1 MSITQ
6 IECFIAA
13 FDYKSY
19 SEAAK
24 SMYKTPA
31 ALTKQV
37 HSLENALDQK
47 LFTQSKGVLQPT
59 SYAMKIYDQSC
70 KALAE
75 YRKVFTLGIEEEAKR
90 VNEIK
95 LAIAAQ
101 PFRGNALPPYLE
113 DVFKKEF
120 PHIKLKIFTSLNGE
134 CAMAVK
140 NDIAHA
146 AFMMQASSGDLVLIE
161 SIYSFKPSIICS
173 SEHKIS
179 RSESTHLK
187 NLEGERVAIPIDVG
201 FFYPKLLKALKQSG
215 VKVSFEESGF
225 DLESHKKF
233 IESGGLIFTRP
244 DPRLNK
250 LYPDAKIIRVNDK
263 SLEINV
269 SMVSK
274 NPDSPETKI
283 LAKFAS
289 SLSEEIA
296 KRRQLKVGSR

>member
-19 SEAAK
+19 SDAAK
-24 SMYKTPA
+24 SMYKTSA
-31 ALTKQV
+31 AISKQV
-37 HSLENALDQK
+37 HLLENALGQQ

-59 SYAMKIYDQSC
+59 SYAMDIYDQSC

-75 YRKVFTLGIEEEAKR
+75 YRRVFTLGAEEDAKQ
-90 VNEIK
+90 VKTIK

-120 PHIKLKIFTSLNGE
+120 PHIGLKIFTSLNGE
-134 CAMAVK
+134 CEMAVK
-140 NDIAHA
+140 NEMADA
-146 AFMMQASSGDLVLIE
+146 AFMMPAKSSSLVLVE
-161 SIYSFKPSIICS
+161 NIYSFNPSVLCS
-173 SEHKIS
+173 PKHKIS
-179 RSESTHLK
+179 CSKSTYLK
-187 NLEGERVAIPIDVG
+187 NLEGERVAIPIDLG
-201 FFYPKLLKALKQSG
+201 FFYPKLLAALEQSC
-215 VKVSFEESGF
+215 VKVHFEESGF
-225 DLESHKKF
+225 DLDSHRKF
-233 IESGGLIFTRP
+233 INSGGLVFTRP

-250 LYPDAKIIRVNDK
+250 LYPDTRIIRVNDK

-274 NPDSPETKI
+274 NASSPETKI

-296 KRRQLKVGSR
+296 KRRQLKVEDR